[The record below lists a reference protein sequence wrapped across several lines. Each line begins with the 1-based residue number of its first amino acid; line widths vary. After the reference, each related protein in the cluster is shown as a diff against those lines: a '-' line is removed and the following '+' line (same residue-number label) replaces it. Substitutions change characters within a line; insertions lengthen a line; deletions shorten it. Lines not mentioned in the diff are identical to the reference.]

1 MRLRNVKG
9 ARDVLAENFYVIQE
23 PENCKGRWRE
33 VFGNDNPVYIE
44 IGMGKGQFLLAH
56 AELHPDINYVG
67 VEMYASVLVRAVQ
80 KAEGTSL
87 SDGVQAVSVLDQDK
101 AEAEKRFPNVRFLNV
116 QAEYLENIFAPGEV
130 DRIYLNFSDPWPKD
144 RHAKRRL
151 PSEQFLGRYRRYLK
165 QDGRIEFKTD
175 NRALFDFAVEEAGK
189 TGWIFEVLTYDLHHD
204 EKLMQGNVMTEYE
217 EKFSSIGNPIHKYI
231 IYREKVP
238 QEITVKS

>member
-1 MRLRNVKG
+1 MMYDIKFERKAVYFMRLRNIPG
-9 ARDVLAENFYVIQE
+9 ADEVIEKSEYVIQD
-23 PENCKGRWRE
+23 PASHKGRWKAL
-33 VFGNDNPVYIE
+33 FGNDNPIRME
-44 IGMGKGQFLLAH
+44 IGMGKGKFLTTLA
-56 AELHPDINYVG
+56 EQNPDVNYIG
-67 VEMYASVLVRAVQ
+67 VEMYTSVLLRAVQ
-80 KAEGTSL
+80 KLEQQDRKQENIVFLRMDARDLEEAFAEG
-87 SDGVQAVSVLDQDK
+87 
-101 AEAEKRFPNVRFLNV
+101 E
-116 QAEYLENIFAPGEV
+116 I